1 MPSKFAF
8 NSVQAYAAPGSHV
21 TESVSVR
28 NGEGYKMVK
37 VRTNGNTKT
46 AKHKLSAAEIQ
57 NIKNRRFM
65 PALFKKCHTDCNK
78 VATANPLR
86 KRSKTVKKGKLQR
99 GSTR

>member
-8 NSVQAYAAPGSHV
+8 NSVQAYAVPGSHV

-46 AKHKLSAAEIQ
+46 SKHKLSAAEIQ

-65 PALFKKCHTDCNK
+65 PALFKPCHKYCN
-78 VATANPLR
+78 ANMKPLR